1 MNSDINKEIERLNFE
16 DFLLIVLIILCI
28 LNINGDKLE
37 KEYLIYKDIKYRDN
51 ANKIF
56 KLTIIISLFIY
67 LYYFNR
73 NYNQYKMVQEDRKN
87 LYQIKVIASIFFI
100 VGTLCLIYFQN
111 NESSFIGTPTL

>member
-67 LYYFNR
+67 LYYFNSIHFFLLA
-73 NYNQYKMVQEDRKN
+73 M
-87 LYQIKVIASIFFI
+87 IIAD
-100 VGTLCLIYFQN
+100 LI
-111 NESSFIGTPTL
+111 